1 MLYVQSAPKRSFS
14 YLSHHYPHLYC
25 KFSNLKDS
33 FISII
38 TLDVNHLV
46 SVHGSINSGTYIR
59 VDPVGSIQSMES
71 RGIGI
76 LDLRILDL
84 MTLDLR
90 ILDLMTLDLRLISA
104 LVIVI

>member
-1 MLYVQSAPKRSFS
+1 MLYVQFAPNGSFS
-14 YLSHHYPHLYC
+14 YLSHHYSHLYG
-25 KFSNLKDS
+25 KFSNSKDS

-38 TLDVNHLV
+38 ILDVNHLV
-46 SVHGSINSGTYIR
+46 SVHGSINSGIYIR

-84 MTLDLR
+84 R

>member
-1 MLYVQSAPKRSFS
+1 MLYAQSAPNGSFS

-76 LDLRILDL
+76 LDL

-90 ILDLMTLDLRLISA
+90 ILDLRTLDLRLISA